1 MHIHQPSQI
10 EARDEGLNVRAP
22 VKVCSGLNSVYVL
35 CVCAGQATGADFIKG
50 YMIKAPALFQ
60 CGKIG
65 FDEEKDMFWCKYHGR
80 AYLFKVDKTVALSEK
95 GLTAKLTEALCRMA
109 SCRCNVCRKN
119 ISSLMAW
126 KLKREIV
133 NVEEL
138 MESVEKAIRA
148 AVYLCLKISNFFS
161 HT

>member
-1 MHIHQPSQI
+1 M
-10 EARDEGLNVRAP
+10 
-22 VKVCSGLNSVYVL
+22 
-35 CVCAGQATGADFIKG
+35 GQATGVDFIKG

-80 AYLFKVDKTVALSEK
+80 AYLFKVDKSVALSEK
-95 GLTAKLTEALCRMA
+95 GLTAMLTEALCRMA

-138 MESVEKAIRA
+138 MESVEKAIRV